1 MLSPAG
7 SSSAAAQARSA
18 SAAALQS
25 VDSPTQ
31 PSPRSREL
39 KGKKNEGGNG
49 RGKASKRVSCG
60 AHVKANRS
68 WLGYC
73 LYRNTFVP
81 PQVVCGSLPCFFY

>member
-25 VDSPTQ
+25 VNTPSR

-39 KGKKNEGGNG
+39 KGKKNEGGND

-60 AHVKANRS
+60 AHAKANM
-68 WLGYC
+68 
-73 LYRNTFVP
+73 
-81 PQVVCGSLPCFFY
+81 